1 MVKGFFCLLFLS
13 VWMFRGLEGTP
24 IIEGSIDPMKNSAY
38 FPIEGTI
45 TITHKKDEKID
56 AKSFLMGNKPLEV
69 SFVKDVKM
77 SASSDTL
84 VTIYRFQ
91 LPAQK
96 KGLYVLPAISVKIG
110 KQRFN
115 STTSS
120 YTIHD
125 SSEDF
130 SSHSSSKSTHSAQIF
145 RLDAKIQ
152 GPVVLYPGER
162 TTLLYRISYNQN
174 IDLSRSF
181 LPMIHPPHFKKI
193 GDVHIRDYQVK
204 EATMQDLQQEVE
216 ASEIGTFSFGP
227 SVIEGYSYQLKAGQ
241 KIYASKLL
249 KAEAPALTLVVKPF
263 PEIDRPSSFTG
274 ALGVIQIESHLISP
288 NSVKVGDTLRLQF
301 KVKGVSNLDELR
313 FPELECQPGFSGF
326 FQLSDTPPLAEIQDS
341 VKLFEIEVRPLTAL
355 VQEIPSIEFSS
366 FDPIAEEYFLQH
378 TVPIPITVNR
388 RVEEAV
394 IASSNPSL
402 LFPFPSKIS
411 WPSPNLSFQEFQPD
425 QLKLNPSKSSFTSRQ
440 LLLPVLVIG
449 FILLLLQLLLK
460 ERIKDFFK
468 SKVSKSEK
476 MFYRAM
482 KARDVKLLEDAFWN
496 RLWEKG
502 EILEGHRQI
511 ESEEI
516 KEFMIRLQ
524 AMQYGKNEQEFVK
537 IRDRAWELFENL

>member
-56 AKSFLMGNKPLEV
+56 AKSFLIGNNPLEV

-125 SSEDF
+125 SSEDL

-145 RLDAKIQ
+145 RLEAKIQ
-152 GPVVLYPGER
+152 GPVALYPGER

-378 TVPIPITVNR
+378 TAPIPITVNR